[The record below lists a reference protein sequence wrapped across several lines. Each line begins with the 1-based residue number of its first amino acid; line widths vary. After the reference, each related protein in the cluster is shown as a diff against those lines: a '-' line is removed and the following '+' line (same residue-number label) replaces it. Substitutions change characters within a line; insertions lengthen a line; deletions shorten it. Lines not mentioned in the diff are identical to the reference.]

1 MLYFLN
7 LHPTHTY
14 IICGIQMT
22 YLTKQ
27 PFEIQAN
34 CNSLVCLLCQ
44 AHSRKCTEPI
54 SLQWRCTWQL
64 HPRNLPNSWLICQ
77 KRLSRE
83 KWLGWFYQC
92 NFGRCS
98 KKWRLNVLKIEHFGD
113 WIFWRLNILKTEHF
127 EDWTFWRLIILKI
140 EHLEGWNAQF
150 EDWTFLARQS
160 CTLNSK
166 G

>member
-34 CNSLVCLLCQ
+34 CNSLVCFLCQ

-64 HPRNLPNSWLICQ
+64 HPRNLPNSWLISIRQ
-77 KRLSRE
+77 KRLNRE

-92 NFGRCS
+92 NFLLFFLVSCPWS
-98 KKWRLNVLKIEHFGD
+98 MLYK
-113 WIFWRLNILKTEHF
+113 FWRLNSL
-127 EDWTFWRLIILKI
+127 RI
-140 EHLEGWNAQF
+140 EH
-150 EDWTFLARQS
+150 FLARQS
-160 CTLNSK
+160 CILNSN